1 MTIFYHKFL
10 IKILFFFGIFFVNSH
25 FLIFS
30 AQALNPETRLS
41 SPEDENRAM
50 NLFLQV
56 RCLVCNGQ
64 VIENSDSKFA
74 FDVRALIREQIS
86 QGKSDDD
93 IKENLVATFGE
104 DILNQPKNSS
114 ILLLTLISLGLSAII
129 FFKVFAGKGH
139 N

>member
-1 MTIFYHKFL
+1 MKIFYHKFF
-10 IKILFFFGIFFVNSH
+10 IKILFFLGIFFVNSY
-25 FLIFS
+25 FLIYS
-30 AQALNPETRLS
+30 AQALNPEMRLS
-41 SPEDENRAM
+41 NPDDENRAM

-74 FDVRALIREQIS
+74 FDVRSLIREQIS

-114 ILLLTLISLGLSAII
+114 ILLLTLISLGLSAVI
-129 FFKVFAGKGH
+129 FFKVFARRK
-139 N
+139 

>member
-1 MTIFYHKFL
+1 MKIFYHKIF
-10 IKILFFFGIFFVNSH
+10 IKILFFLGIFFVNSY
-25 FLIFS
+25 FLIYS
-30 AQALNPETRLS
+30 AQALNPEMRLS
-41 SPEDENRAM
+41 NPDDENRAM
-50 NLFLQV
+50 NFFLQV

-74 FDVRALIREQIS
+74 FDVRSLIREQIS

-114 ILLLTLISLGLSAII
+114 ILLLTLISLGLSAVI
-129 FFKVFAGKGH
+129 FFKVFARRK
-139 N
+139 

>member
-1 MTIFYHKFL
+1 MKIFYNKFF
-10 IKILFFFGIFFVNSH
+10 IKILFFLGFFLVNSV
-25 FLIFS
+25 FLINS
-30 AQALNPETRLS
+30 SRALNPEARLS
-41 SPEDENRAM
+41 NPEDENRAM

-74 FDVRALIREQIS
+74 FDVRSLIREQIS
-86 QGKSDDD
+86 QGKTDDD

-114 ILLLTLISLGLSAII
+114 ILLLALISLGLSGII
-129 FFKVFAGKGH
+129 FFRVFAGRK
-139 N
+139 

>member
-1 MTIFYHKFL
+1 MKIFYHKFL
-10 IKILFFFGIFFVNSH
+10 IKILFFLGIFFVNSV
-25 FLIFS
+25 FLIYS
-30 AQALNPETRLS
+30 AQALNPEMRLS
-41 SPEDENRAM
+41 NPDDENRAM

-74 FDVRALIREQIS
+74 FDVRSLIREQIS

-114 ILLLTLISLGLSAII
+114 ILLLTLISLSLSAVI
-129 FFKVFAGKGH
+129 FFKVFARRK
-139 N
+139 

>member
-1 MTIFYHKFL
+1 MKIFYHKFF
-10 IKILFFFGIFFVNSH
+10 IKILFFLGIFFVNSV
-25 FLIFS
+25 FLINS
-30 AQALNPETRLS
+30 SQALNPEVRLS
-41 SPEDENRAM
+41 NPDDENRAM

-74 FDVRALIREQIS
+74 FDVRSLIREQIS

-114 ILLLTLISLGLSAII
+114 ILLLTLISLGLSAVI
-129 FFKVFAGKGH
+129 FFKVFARRK
-139 N
+139 

>member
-1 MTIFYHKFL
+1 MTIFCNKFL
-10 IKILFFFGIFFVNSH
+10 IKILFFLGFFVINSA
-25 FLIFS
+25 F
-30 AQALNPETRLS
+30 ALNPEARLN

-93 IKENLVATFGE
+93 IIENLVATFGE

-114 ILLLTLISLGLSAII
+114 ILLLTLISLGLSAVI
-129 FFKVFAGKGH
+129 FFKVFAGRK
-139 N
+139 

>member
-1 MTIFYHKFL
+1 MKIFYHKFL

-30 AQALNPETRLS
+30 AQALNPEVRLS
-41 SPEDENRAM
+41 NPDDENRAM

-114 ILLLTLISLGLSAII
+114 ILLLTLISLGLSAVI
-129 FFKVFAGKGH
+129 FFKVFAGRK
-139 N
+139 

>member
-1 MTIFYHKFL
+1 MKIFYNKFF
-10 IKILFFFGIFFVNSH
+10 IKILFFFGF
-25 FLIFS
+25 FLINSVFLINS
-30 AQALNPETRLS
+30 SQALNPEARLS
-41 SPEDENRAM
+41 NPNDENRAM

-74 FDVRALIREQIS
+74 FDVRSLIREQIS
-86 QGKSDDD
+86 QGKTDDD

-114 ILLLTLISLGLSAII
+114 ILLLALISLCLSAII
-129 FFKVFAGKGH
+129 FFRIFGMKT
-139 N
+139 

>member
-1 MTIFYHKFL
+1 MTIFYNKFL
-10 IKILFFFGIFFVNSH
+10 IKILFFLGF
-25 FLIFS
+25 FLINS
-30 AQALNPETRLS
+30 AFALNPEARLS

-93 IKENLVATFGE
+93 IKENLVTTFGE

-114 ILLLTLISLGLSAII
+114 ILLLTLISLGLSAVI
-129 FFKVFAGKGH
+129 FFRVFAGRK
-139 N
+139 

>member
-1 MTIFYHKFL
+1 MKIFYHKFL
-10 IKILFFFGIFFVNSH
+10 IKILFFLGIFFVNSV
-25 FLIFS
+25 FLIYS
-30 AQALNPETRLS
+30 AQALNPEMRLS
-41 SPEDENRAM
+41 NPDDENRAM

-74 FDVRALIREQIS
+74 FYVRSLIREQIS

-114 ILLLTLISLGLSAII
+114 ILLLTLISLSLSAVI
-129 FFKVFAGKGH
+129 FFKVFARRK
-139 N
+139 

>member
-1 MTIFYHKFL
+1 MTIFCNKFL
-10 IKILFFFGIFFVNSH
+10 IKILFFLSF
-25 FLIFS
+25 FLINS
-30 AQALNPETRLS
+30 AFALNPETRLS
-41 SPEDENRAM
+41 NQEDENRAM

-114 ILLLTLISLGLSAII
+114 ILLLTLISLGLSAVI
-129 FFKVFAGKGH
+129 FFRVFSGRK
-139 N
+139 

>member
-1 MTIFYHKFL
+1 MKIFYHKFL

-30 AQALNPETRLS
+30 AQALNPEVRLS
-41 SPEDENRAM
+41 NPDDENRAM

-114 ILLLTLISLGLSAII
+114 ILLLALISLGLSGII
-129 FFKVFAGKGH
+129 FFRVFAGRK
-139 N
+139 